1 MDVIKA
7 IANSHGLLDRL
18 SLIEKDPLQ
27 ETPILSA
34 KIKLLWQCNLS
45 CVFCSL
51 PRPSAPMSR
60 EKVSEI
66 LLSLKSRGLLK
77 IHFSGGEAFLHPQ
90 IIPIIED
97 SASMGLQ
104 VNLTTNGTLITK
116 EIARKI
122 VDSGVHSISIS
133 LDGSNAKTHD
143 RLRGVKGAFKATIKA
158 IRVLVKMSKKRP
170 VIRVNTVVTSR
181 NADDLAAI
189 HALLQSIS
197 EKIKWKLI
205 PVDTSDRTL
214 RVNAQTILRIMESA
228 QGWRALDIPP
238 FHVFGGLMDA
248 GRLLSAARGEYGAA
262 IRRGRICY
270 APWLTL
276 FVDAS
281 GRAYPC
287 CMTRGR
293 IPAYGDVNRE
303 PALTALSGENA
314 QMARMNMASGH
325 APAICAK
332 CDDFI
337 AENAAIERL
346 VRKRRA
352 GVGHHDETNHGVRR

>member
-1 MDVIKA
+1 MDIVKA
-7 IANSHGLLDRL
+7 VSNSRGLLGRL

-34 KIKLLWQCNLS
+34 KIKLLWQCNLA

-51 PRPSAPMSR
+51 PRPSAPASR
-60 EKVSEI
+60 EKVGEI
-66 LLSLKSRGLLK
+66 LRSLKSRGLLK

-90 IIPIIED
+90 INQIIED
-97 SASMGLQ
+97 AVGLALQ
-104 VNLTTNGTLITK
+104 VNLTSNGTLITK
-116 EIARKI
+116 QIARWI

-133 LDGSNAKTHD
+133 LDGASAKTHD
-143 RLRGVKGAFKATIKA
+143 KIRGVKGAFKATLKA
-158 IRVLVKMSKKRP
+158 IGYLAKMSKKRP
-170 VIRVNTVVTSR
+170 VIRVNTVLTSR
-181 NADDLAAI
+181 NVDDLAGI
-189 HALLQSIS
+189 HALVQSIS

-205 PVDTSDRTL
+205 PVDTSDKAL
-214 RVNAQTILRIMESA
+214 RVNAETILRIMKES
-228 QGWRALDIPP
+228 QEWRALDIPP

-248 GRLLSAARGEYGAA
+248 GRLAAAARGEYGAA

-276 FVDAS
+276 FLDAS

-293 IPAYGDVNRE
+293 IPLYGNVNRE
-303 PALTALSGENA
+303 SVDTALSGENA

-325 APAICAK
+325 APAICGK

-337 AENAAIERL
+337 AENSAIERL
-346 VRKRRA
+346 IAKLRYGA
-352 GVGHHDETNHGVRR
+352 GCRDETKLME

>member
-1 MDVIKA
+1 MDIVKA
-7 IANSHGLLDRL
+7 VTDSPGLLDRL

-27 ETPILSA
+27 KTPVLSA

-51 PRPSAPMSR
+51 PRPSAPVSR

-66 LLSLKSRGLLK
+66 LRSLKNRGLLK

-97 SASMGLQ
+97 AASLGLQ
-104 VNLTTNGTLITK
+104 VNLTSNGTLITK

-122 VDSGVHSISIS
+122 VDCGVHSISIS

-143 RLRGVKGAFKATIKA
+143 RLRGVKGAFKATFKA
-158 IRVLVKMSKKRP
+158 IRALVKMSKKRP

-181 NADDLAAI
+181 NADDLDSI
-189 HALLQSIS
+189 HALIQSIS

-214 RVNAQTILRIMESA
+214 RVNSATILRIMEAA
-228 QGWRALDIPP
+228 QGWRALDIQP
-238 FHVFGGLMDA
+238 FHVFGGVMDA
-248 GRLLSAARGEYGAA
+248 GRLSAAARGEYGAA
-262 IRRGRICY
+262 IRRGRMCY

-293 IPAYGDVNRE
+293 IPSYGDVNRE
-303 PALTALSGENA
+303 PVETALSGENA
-314 QMARMNMASGH
+314 QMARMNMASGY
-325 APAICAK
+325 APAICGK
-332 CDDFI
+332 CDDFVE
-337 AENAAIERL
+337 ENSAIERL
-346 VRKRRA
+346 VGKRRA